1 MLKVGDKVYVE
12 DAADI
17 DCTEKAWEYIKD
29 HRVATVL
36 AVRPGRKPYI
46 THMELA
52 LDFGEVFDGGH
63 YCSSLC
69 DSRRGQFVMAN
80 NVSLMFEASRE
91 VVTVPNP
98 GPDTKAI
105 AAYQKRLDEGKPSIQ
120 RC

>member
-1 MLKVGDKVYVE
+1 MFKVGDKVYVE

-36 AVRPGRKPYI
+36 AVRPGRQPYI
-46 THMELA
+46 THTELA

-80 NVSLMFEASRE
+80 NVSLCFEDSRE
-91 VVTVPNP
+91 VITVPQIEVYEKENEQVS
-98 GPDTKAI
+98 KI
-105 AAYQKRLDEGKPSIQ
+105 
-120 RC
+120 